1 MPPRK
6 SSSSARDPG
15 DWAVPYQ
22 PADFTDIDLTTV
34 MWTARA
40 PHLTLE
46 DVVYRHVEAEGPIH
60 RQGAGAARHAAD
72 RGSVVG
78 IIPAGAGSSSARA
91 VRPGRGWDYALA
103 GRFSR

>member
-6 SSSSARDPG
+6 SSSSARDHG

-34 MWTARA
+34 TWTARA

-60 RQGAGAARHAAD
+60 RQGAGSSPTRRRPWISGGDHP
-72 RGSVVG
+72 RGRGEQLSSSCTPW
-78 IIPAGAGSSSARA
+78 PAGSLART
-91 VRPGRGWDYALA
+91 GRG
-103 GRFSR
+103 R